1 MDEMEIISLHK
12 RCNKRAGRFHS
23 LKRHQSHPNQMNLK
37 KYQGHQGLLIIQ
49 ARKDRRLKKHQGQAM
64 EKIPLQRQ
72 EKKLKR
78 PHNLKKHQ
86 SHLNLLTQVRKRG
99 RGRPKMIKRKK
110 IPPLLGVKEEV
121 QSFYDLQKNSKNLT
135 IEKKV
140 EKVVLWR
147 DLMKVTNYHMLHYVI
162 PNTLKGC

>member
-12 RCNKRAGRFHS
+12 RCNKRARRFHS
-23 LKRHQSHPNQMNLK
+23 LERHQSHPNQMNLK

-64 EKIPLQRQ
+64 EKIPLQKQ

-78 PHNLKKHQ
+78 P
-86 SHLNLLTQVRKRG
+86 QVRKRG

>member
-1 MDEMEIISLHK
+1 
-12 RCNKRAGRFHS
+12 
-23 LKRHQSHPNQMNLK
+23 
-37 KYQGHQGLLIIQ
+37 
-49 ARKDRRLKKHQGQAM
+49 
-64 EKIPLQRQ
+64 
-72 EKKLKR
+72 
-78 PHNLKKHQ
+78 
-86 SHLNLLTQVRKRG
+86 
-99 RGRPKMIKRKK
+99 MIKRKK

-147 DLMKVTNYHMLHYVI
+147 DLMKVTNYHMLYYVI

>member
-12 RCNKRAGRFHS
+12 RCNKRAR
-23 LKRHQSHPNQMNLK
+23 KVPQPK
-37 KYQGHQGLLIIQ
+37 KVSESPKSDEPKKVSRSPGLIDNPSEEGQ
-49 ARKDRRLKKHQGQAM
+49 KTKKASGPSNGKNTATKAGK
-64 EKIPLQRQ
+64 KIKKASQPKKAPKSPEFIDSSEEEGEGSPQDDK
-72 EKKLKR
+72 EKKIL
-78 PHNLKKHQ
+78 
-86 SHLNLLTQVRKRG
+86 
-99 RGRPKMIKRKK
+99 
-110 IPPLLGVKEEV
+110 PLLGVKEEV